1 MQHLPG
7 NERILPG
14 NERVSPGNEGVSPGN
29 EGVSPST
36 DSTPPRSILFHTT
49 RIACVC
55 LLAMALAACGYQ
67 FQGPLTFPALSGGIW
82 LQSAHGATPLWRA
95 LKEQLRLAG
104 VEMRDEPGE
113 GVAIL
118 RLLEDQ
124 SEESLV
130 AISANN
136 LPTVTEISYRVRY
149 SLRLGGQRLIED
161 REREVDHTRVQ
172 DEFRVLGMERETEV
186 LREALAEEL
195 AWQILRDLSALSAA
209 APAAQP

>member
-1 MQHLPG
+1 
-7 NERILPG
+7 
-14 NERVSPGNEGVSPGN
+14 
-29 EGVSPST
+29 
-36 DSTPPRSILFHTT
+36 
-49 RIACVC
+49 
-55 LLAMALAACGYQ
+55 MALTSCGYQ
-67 FQGPLTFPALSGGIW
+67 FQGPLTFPALSGGVW
-82 LQSAHGATPLWRA
+82 LQSAHGATPLRRA

-104 VEMRDEPGE
+104 VEMHDGPGE

-149 SLRLGGQRLIED
+149 SLRLGGQQPIVG

-172 DEFRVLGMERETEV
+172 DEFRVLGMERETDV
-186 LREALAEEL
+186 LRDALAEEL
-195 AWQILRDLSALSAA
+195 AWQILRDVSTLPA
-209 APAAQP
+209 APPPAQP

>member
-1 MQHLPG
+1 M
-7 NERILPG
+7 
-14 NERVSPGNEGVSPGN
+14 
-29 EGVSPST
+29 T
-36 DSTPPRSILFHTT
+36 
-49 RIACVC
+49 
-55 LLAMALAACGYQ
+55 LAACGYQ

-95 LKEQLRLAG
+95 LKEQLRQAD
-104 VEMRDEPGE
+104 VEIRDGPGE

-149 SLRLGGQRLIED
+149 SLRLGGQQPIVA

-195 AWQILRDLSALSAA
+195 AWQILRDLSALPAA
-209 APAAQP
+209 APPAQP